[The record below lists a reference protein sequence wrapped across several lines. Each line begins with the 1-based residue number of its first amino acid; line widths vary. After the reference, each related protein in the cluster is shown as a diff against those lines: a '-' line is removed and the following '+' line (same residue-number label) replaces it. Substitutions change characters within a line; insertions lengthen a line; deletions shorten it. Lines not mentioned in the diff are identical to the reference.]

1 MKLLVINPGSTSTKF
16 GIYEDEREVLEE
28 VLRHEAEEL
37 IGFEQITD
45 QYDFRKNIILDVIGK
60 QGYKL
65 EDFDAIVG
73 CGGLLKPIIGGTYIV
88 NERLIE
94 DLQSGNFGQ
103 HASNLGGL
111 IANEIGKD
119 IGKPA
124 FIVDPVVVDE
134 MKEISRIS
142 GHPKIPR
149 RSIFHALN
157 QRATAHKYCKEIGK
171 RYEELNLIVTHM
183 GGGVSVGIH
192 EKGRVIDTNNALD
205 GEGPFSPERT
215 GGLPV
220 GDLVSL
226 CFSGEVTF
234 QEVRS
239 MLVGR
244 GGLVAY
250 TGINDLRE
258 LEEQGKDNPQIKL
271 LIDALVYQ
279 VSKQIASMSVAVN
292 GQVDAILLTGG
303 IAYSEYIIGEITK
316 RVSFISK
323 VEVFPGENELEALAM
338 GALRVLR
345 GEEEARVYS

>member
-28 VLRHEAEEL
+28 ILRHEAGE
-37 IGFEQITD
+37 ISKFDQITD
-45 QYDFRKNIILDVIGK
+45 QYEFRKNIILDFLGSR
-60 QGYKL
+60 GYRL
-65 EDFDAIVG
+65 EDFDGIVG

-88 NERLIE
+88 NERLLE
-94 DLQSGNFGQ
+94 DLRVGVLGQ

-111 IANEIGKD
+111 IANEIAKE

-134 MKEISRIS
+134 MRDISRIS
-142 GHPKIPR
+142 GHPKLPR

-171 RYEELNLIVTHM
+171 KYEELNLIVTHM
-183 GGGVSVGIH
+183 GGGISIGIH
-192 EKGRVIDTNNALD
+192 EKGRVIDANNALD

-215 GGLPV
+215 GGLPA
-220 GDLVSL
+220 GALASL
-226 CFSGEVTF
+226 CFSGEVTL
-234 QEVRS
+234 QEVKS
-239 MLVGR
+239 MLVGK

-250 TGINDLRE
+250 TGLNDLRE
-258 LEEQGKDNPQIKL
+258 LEVQAKENPQIQL
-271 LIDALVYQ
+271 LIDALAYQ
-279 VSKQIASMSVAVN
+279 VSKEIAAMSVAVN

-303 IAYSEYIIGEITK
+303 IAYSEYVTGEITK

-323 VEVFPGENELEALAM
+323 VKVFPGENELEALAM